1 MESHEILTP
10 MMRQYKEVKNTI
22 PKGALLLFRLGDFY
36 EMFFDDAIQGSRL
49 LDITLTKRHEVPMC
63 GIPFHALDNYLP
75 KLIGSGIKVAIAD
88 QMEDP
93 KLVKGIVKREVTRII
108 TPGTLMDSSILH
120 PNKSNYLVAVAFE
133 KSKYGIACLD
143 VSTGGFQITE
153 LDSEEELE
161 NELSR
166 LSCKEIIVSETLLA
180 SWDSGN
186 KRPVKGEDILWTT
199 LDDNCF
205 SYDSASKYL
214 MEHFSVGSLDGFGCM
229 EMDVSVS
236 AAGAA
241 LYYAVENLK
250 HAAGH
255 ISGLKTYNTK
265 EHMLLDPATRRN
277 LEIVESSRGVN
288 KNHTLLNVLDDTRTS
303 MGSRLLREWLL
314 QPLYNKIKIE
324 ERLDAVD
331 DFKLE
336 PLTLAE
342 LQESLGVVR
351 DLERIIAR
359 LNVGSSNARDLVALS
374 TSLQILPSLKTLLLG
389 YKSKL
394 ISDYNDQI
402 KIFPELVELISKAI
416 IDEPPL
422 TITEGG
428 IIKDAYDSVLDEHRS
443 ASSEGK
449 NWIAALQAKEQERTG
464 IKSLKIRYNKVFGY
478 YIEISQSNLSL
489 APQHYIRKQTLVNCE
504 RFITPELKEVENKVL
519 GADDKAKALEY
530 ELFQKV
536 REKCVRYTSE
546 IRNTASAIAAID
558 VLSSF
563 AEVARKNNYIRPVI
577 TNSDKIEIIGGRH
590 PVLENFLTDERFVPN
605 DALLDNQENNVI
617 IITGPNMAGKSTY
630 IRQTALLVLMAQAG
644 SYIPSDEAEIGIV
657 DRIFTRVGASDDLS
671 RGQSTFMVEMVETAN
686 ILAHV
691 TNKSLVVLDEIGRGT
706 STFDGLSIAW
716 AVAEFIHNTPSSRAK
731 TLFATHYHELTELAM
746 TCNGVKNLNVAVK
759 EYGDKVIFLRQ
770 IISGAADKSYGIYVA
785 RLAGLPEKVISRA
798 KEILDN
804 LENNAIK
811 EGQPVLAR
819 HSGRNRKKLQK
830 DTPDQMVL
838 F

>member
-1 MESHEILTP
+1 MEAHEVLTP
-10 MMRQYKEVKNTI
+10 MMRQYKEVKATI
-22 PKGALLLFRLGDFY
+22 PKDTILLFRLGDFY
-36 EMFFDDAIQGSRL
+36 EMFFEDAIQGSRL
-49 LDITLTKRHEVPMC
+49 LDIALTKRHEIPMC

-75 KLIGSGIKVAIAD
+75 KLIESGVKVAIAD

-108 TPGTLMDSSILH
+108 TPGTLMDNSILH
-120 PNKSNYLVAVAFE
+120 PDKSNYLVVVAVQ
-133 KSKYGIACLD
+133 KSKYGLACLD
-143 VSTGGFQITE
+143 VSTGVFRITE

-161 NELSR
+161 NELFR
-166 LSCKEIIVSETLLA
+166 LACKEIVVSESLLA
-180 SWDSGN
+180 LWDSEN
-186 KRPVKGEDILWTT
+186 KRPVKGEDIFWTT

-205 SYDSASKYL
+205 SYDSACKYL

-229 EMDVSVS
+229 EMSVSVS

-241 LYYAVENLK
+241 LYYAIENLK
-250 HAAGH
+250 HQAGH
-255 ISGLKTYNTK
+255 INGLKTYNTK
-265 EHMLLDPATRRN
+265 EYMLLDFATRRN
-277 LEIVESSRGVN
+277 LELVESSRIGDN
-288 KNHTLLNVLDDTRTS
+288 EHTLLKVLDDTRTS

-324 ERLDAVD
+324 ERLDAVE
-331 DFKLE
+331 DFKFE

-359 LNVGSSNARDLVALS
+359 LNVGSSNARDIIALS
-374 TSLQILPSLKTLLLG
+374 TSLEILPALKSLLTG

-402 KIFPELVELISKAI
+402 KTFPELTELISKAV

-422 TITEGG
+422 AITEGG
-428 IIKDAYDSVLDEHRS
+428 IIKNGYDNVLDEHRS
-443 ASSEGK
+443 ASTEGK

-478 YIEISQSNLSL
+478 YIEVTQSNLSL
-489 APQHYIRKQTLVNCE
+489 VPQDYIRKQTLVNCE
-504 RFITPELKEVENKVL
+504 RFITPELKEMENKVL
-519 GADDKAKALEY
+519 GSEDKAKALEY
-530 ELFQKV
+530 EIFQKI
-536 REKCVRYTSE
+536 REKCVEYTSE
-546 IRNTASAIAAID
+546 IKNTASAIAATD

-577 TNSDKIEIIGGRH
+577 TNSDTIRIIGGRH
-590 PVLENFLTDERFVPN
+590 PVLETFLTDERFVPN
-605 DALLDNQENNVI
+605 DTLLDNQENNVI
-617 IITGPNMAGKSTY
+617 VITGPNMAGKSTY
-630 IRQTALLVLMAQAG
+630 IRQTALIVLMAQAG
-644 SYIPSDEAEIGIV
+644 SYISADEAEIGIV

-716 AVAEFIHNTPSSRAK
+716 AVAEFIHNTPSAKAK

-770 IISGAADKSYGIYVA
+770 IVSGAADKSYGIYVA
-785 RLAGLPEKVISRA
+785 KLAGLPEKVISRA

-811 EGQPVLAR
+811 EGQPVLAK
-819 HSGRNRKKLQK
+819 HSGKGRKKMQN
-830 DTPDQMVL
+830 DTADQMVL

>member
-1 MESHEILTP
+1 MELQEVLTP
-10 MMRQYKEVKNTI
+10 MMRQYKEVKGTI
-22 PKGALLLFRLGDFY
+22 PKDAILLFRLGDFY

-75 KLIGSGIKVAIAD
+75 RLIESGVKVAIAD

-93 KLVKGIVKREVTRII
+93 KQVKGIVKREVTRII
-108 TPGTLMDSSILH
+108 TPGTLMDNSILH
-120 PNKSNYLVAVAFE
+120 PDKSNYLVAVAFQ
-133 KSKYGIACLD
+133 KPKYGVACLE
-143 VSTGGFQITE
+143 VSTGVFRITE

-166 LSCKEIIVSETLLA
+166 LACKEIVVPETLLA
-180 SWDSGN
+180 SWDSETR
-186 KRPVKGEDILWTT
+186 RPVKGGEILWTT
-199 LDDNCF
+199 LDDGRF
-205 SYDSASKYL
+205 SYDSASRYL

-229 EMDVSVS
+229 EMSVSVS

-250 HAAGH
+250 HEAGH
-255 ISGLKTYNTK
+255 INGLKTYNTK
-265 EHMLLDPATRRN
+265 EYMLLDPATRRN
-277 LEIVESSRGVN
+277 LEIVESSRGGS
-288 KNHTLLNVLDDTRTS
+288 KDHTLLKVLDDTRTS

-314 QPLYNKIKIE
+314 QPLYNKMRIE
-324 ERLDAVD
+324 ERLDAVE
-331 DFKLE
+331 DFKFE

-374 TSLQILPSLKTLLLG
+374 TSLGILPSLKTLIFG

-402 KIFPELVELISKAI
+402 KTFPELTELISKAI

-422 TITEGG
+422 TITDGG
-428 IIKDAYDSVLDEHRS
+428 IIKNGYDCVLDEHRS

-449 NWIAALQAKEQERTG
+449 NWIAALQSKEQERTG

-478 YIEISQSNLSL
+478 YIEVTQSNLSL
-489 APQHYIRKQTLVNCE
+489 APQDYIRKQTLVNCE

-519 GADDKAKALEY
+519 GSDDKAKALEY
-530 ELFQKV
+530 ELFQKI
-536 REKCVRYTSE
+536 RGKCVEYTSE
-546 IRNTASAIAAID
+546 IRNTASAIAALD
-558 VLSSF
+558 VLSAF
-563 AEVARKNNYIRPVI
+563 AEVARRNNYARPVI
-577 TNSDKIEIIGGRH
+577 TDSDKIRIIGGRH
-590 PVLENFLTDERFVPN
+590 PVLETFLANERFVPN
-605 DALLDNQENNVI
+605 DTLLDNQENNVI

-716 AVAEFIHNTPSSRAK
+716 AVAEFIHNTPSAKAK

-746 TCNGVKNLNVAVK
+746 TCSGVKNLNVAVK

-819 HSGRNRKKLQK
+819 HSGRIRKKAQK
-830 DTPDQMVL
+830 EAPEQMVL

>member
-1 MESHEILTP
+1 MESHEALTP
-10 MMRQYKEVKNTI
+10 MMRQYKEVKMTI
-22 PKGALLLFRLGDFY
+22 PKDAILLFRLGDFY

-75 KLIGSGIKVAIAD
+75 KLIESGVKVAIAD

-93 KLVKGIVKREVTRII
+93 KQAKGIVRREVTRII
-108 TPGTLMDSSILH
+108 TPGTLMDNSILH
-120 PNKSNYLVAVAFE
+120 PDKSNYLVAVASQ
-133 KSKYGIACLD
+133 KSKYGVACLD
-143 VSTGGFQITE
+143 VSTGVFRITE

-166 LSCKEIIVSETLLA
+166 LACKEIVVPETLLA
-180 SWDSGN
+180 SWDSE
-186 KRPVKGEDILWTT
+186 KRRPVKGEDILWTP
-199 LDDNCF
+199 LDDSCF
-205 SYDSASKYL
+205 SYDCASKYL

-229 EMDVSVS
+229 EMSVSVS

-241 LYYAVENLK
+241 LYYAVVNLK
-250 HAAGH
+250 HGAGH
-255 ISGLKTYNTK
+255 IDGLKTYNTK
-265 EHMLLDPATRRN
+265 EYMLLDPATRRN
-277 LEIVESSRGVN
+277 LEIVESSRSGS
-288 KNHTLLNVLDDTRTS
+288 KDHTLLKVLDDTRTS
-303 MGSRLLREWLL
+303 MGGRLLREWLL

-324 ERLDAVD
+324 ERLDSVEG
-331 DFKLE
+331 FKFE

-374 TSLQILPSLKTLLLG
+374 TSLEILPSLKTLISG

-402 KIFPELVELISKAI
+402 KTFPELTQLISKSVV
-416 IDEPPL
+416 DEPPL
-422 TITEGG
+422 TITDGG
-428 IIKDAYDSVLDEHRS
+428 IIKDGYDCVLDEHRS

-449 NWIAALQAKEQERTG
+449 NWIAALQTKEQERTG

-478 YIEISQSNLSL
+478 YIEITQSNLSSV
-489 APQHYIRKQTLVNCE
+489 PQDYIRKQTLVNCE

-519 GADDKAKALEY
+519 GSDDKAKALEY
-530 ELFQKV
+530 ELFQKI
-536 REKCVRYTSE
+536 REKCLGYTSE
-546 IRNTASAIAAID
+546 IRTAASAIAAID

-563 AEVARKNNYIRPVI
+563 AEIARKNNYVRPVI
-577 TNSDKIEIIGGRH
+577 TDSDKIRIIGGRH
-590 PVLENFLTDERFVPN
+590 PVLETFLTDERFVPN
-605 DALLDNQENNVI
+605 DTLLDNQENNVI

-644 SYIPSDEAEIGIV
+644 TYIPSDEAEIGIV

-716 AVAEFIHNTPSSRAK
+716 AVAEFIHNTPSARAK

-746 TCNGVKNLNVAVK
+746 TCSGVKNLNVAVK

-819 HSGRNRKKLQK
+819 HSGKSRKKTQK
-830 DTPDQMVL
+830 EAPDQMVL

>member
-1 MESHEILTP
+1 MESHEVLTP
-10 MMRQYKEVKNTI
+10 MMRQYKEVKKTI
-22 PKGALLLFRLGDFY
+22 PKDAILLFRLGDFY
-36 EMFFDDAIQGSRL
+36 EMFFDDAIKGSRL
-49 LDITLTKRHEVPMC
+49 LDITLTKRHETPMC
-63 GIPFHALDNYLP
+63 GIPFHTLDSYLP
-75 KLIGSGIKVAIAD
+75 KLIESGVKIAIAD

-93 KLVKGIVKREVTRII
+93 KQAKGIVKREVTRII
-108 TPGTLMDSSILH
+108 TPGTLMDNSALQ
-120 PNKSNYLVAVAFE
+120 PDKSNYLVAVAFQ
-133 KSKYGIACLD
+133 KPKYGIACLD
-143 VSTGGFQITE
+143 VSTGVFRITE
-153 LDSEEELE
+153 LDTAEELE

-166 LSCKEIIVSETLLA
+166 LSCKEIVVSESLLV
-180 SWDSGN
+180 SWDSEN
-186 KRPVKGEDILWTT
+186 KRPLKGGEVLWTT
-199 LDDNCF
+199 LDDSCF

-229 EMDVSVS
+229 EMNVSVS

-241 LYYAVENLK
+241 IYYAVENLR
-250 HAAGH
+250 HAAGY
-255 ISGLKTYNTK
+255 INGLKTYDTK
-265 EHMLLDPATRRN
+265 EYMLLDTATRRN
-277 LEIVESSRGVN
+277 LELVEVSRAGS
-288 KNHTLLNVLDDTRTS
+288 KDHTLLKILDDTRTS

-314 QPLYNKIKIE
+314 QPLYNKIKID
-324 ERLDAVD
+324 ERLDALE
-331 DFKLE
+331 DFKFE

-342 LQESLGVVR
+342 LQEALGVVR

-359 LNVGSSNARDLVALS
+359 LNVGNSNARDLVALS
-374 TSLQILPSLKTLLLG
+374 TSLEILPSIKNLLCG
-389 YKSKL
+389 YKSIL
-394 ISDYNDQI
+394 ISDYNNQI
-402 KIFPELVELISKAI
+402 KNFPELTELISIAVV
-416 IDEPPL
+416 DEPPL
-422 TITEGG
+422 TITDGG
-428 IIKDAYDSVLDEHRS
+428 IIKDGYDASLDEFRK

-449 NWIAALQAKEQERTG
+449 NWIAALQSKEQGRTG

-478 YIEISQSNLSL
+478 YIEITNSNLSMI
-489 APQHYIRKQTLVNCE
+489 PQDYIRKQTLVNCE

-519 GADDKAKALEY
+519 GVDDKAKALEY
-530 ELFQKV
+530 ELFQKI
-536 REKCVRYTSE
+536 REKCVEYTFE

-558 VLSSF
+558 VLSSL
-563 AEVARKNNYIRPVI
+563 AEVARKNNYIRPMMSD
-577 TNSDKIEIIGGRH
+577 SDKIKITGGRH
-590 PVLENFLTDERFVPN
+590 PVLETFLIDERFVPN
-605 DALLDNQENNVI
+605 DTLLDNQENNII

-644 SYIPSDEAEIGIV
+644 SYIPADDAEIGIV
-657 DRIFTRVGASDDLS
+657 DRIFTRVGASDYLS

-716 AVAEFIHNTPSSRAK
+716 AVAEFIHNTPSARAK

-770 IISGAADKSYGIYVA
+770 IIPGAADKSYGIYVA
-785 RLAGLPEKVISRA
+785 RLAGLPGKVISRA

-811 EGQPVLAR
+811 EGRPVLAQ
-819 HSGRNRKKLQK
+819 HSAKCKRKIRK
-830 DTPDQMVL
+830 DTSDQMVL